1 MAGWKQTWGQVLVG
15 FGIISV
21 AVGACLAASSMLI
34 VQPGGEPGLTVGEI
48 VGVSLL
54 CCFGPGAILGLV
66 LLLVGAVMWI
76 NNQR

>member
-1 MAGWKQTWGQVLVG
+1 
-15 FGIISV
+15 V

-54 CCFGPGAILGLV
+54 LCFGPGATLGLV
-66 LLLVGAVMWI
+66 LLVVGAVLWR
-76 NNQR
+76 NNR